1 MGYLYLSPAFCVS
14 PINGHSRILNWRYLP
29 YIRPIFQA
37 YVRGYTLK
45 IWPNMVLTYLHQ
57 LDPEDLPL
65 DQGSVWL
72 GFKKFRVGMPWC
84 LALRCP
90 CLVLSM
96 TLLAVFG
103 LIGLGVTSAPIVLN
117 TDFETRFLKE
127 PFKVVKK
134 TWSMDDMSIVNVT
147 GC

>member
-1 MGYLYLSPAFCVS
+1 MEVPTIYK
-14 PINGHSRILNWRYLP
+14 
-29 YIRPIFQA
+29 A
-37 YVRGYTLK
+37 YFSGLCKGIYTQNMAK
-45 IWPNMVLTYLHQ
+45 HMVLTYLHR

-65 DQGSVWL
+65 NQGSVWL

-84 LALRCP
+84 LVLRCP

-134 TWSMDDMSIVNVT
+134 TWSMDDMSTVNVT